1 MMRKLHIN
9 VLAST
14 ALLLISGV
22 VHALEYRSVV
32 ETGTLFYAAPNNAST
47 KLFVVSRFYPV
58 EIIAREGEWS
68 RVRDAAG
75 QVAWVNSAQLS
86 SKRYVLALGPKVLV
100 RAKDSATAEVL
111 ATVEKN
117 VALELLAEPTSAWAK
132 VRIDAKTSG
141 YVRLQD
147 VWGI

>member
-9 VLAST
+9 FLASA
-14 ALLLISGV
+14 ALLLICGV
-22 VHALEYRSVV
+22 AQALEYRSVV
-32 ETGTLFYAAPNNAST
+32 ETGTLFYAAPNIAAT
-47 KLFVVSRFYPV
+47 KLFVVSKFYPV
-58 EIIAREGEWS
+58 EVIAREGEWS

-75 QVAWVNSAQLS
+75 QIAWVNSAQLS
-86 SKRYVLALGPKVLV
+86 SKRYVLVQGAKVAV
-100 RAKDSATAEVL
+100 RVKDSATAEVL

-117 VALELLAEPTSAWAK
+117 VALELLAEPASAWVK
-132 VRIDAKTSG
+132 VRVDAKSSG